1 MSCCYRGNKASYN
14 SVTELLSCTSAGQF
28 QQADV
33 SVTVVEDHVDEGAH
47 QRALSARGTL
57 RWGSQ
62 HVHVTLQ
69 DKTLKDSVQKQHTG
83 KCWVVAKA
91 EVERLLG
98 HPYQSYVVAR
108 GA

>member
-1 MSCCYRGNKASYN
+1 M
-14 SVTELLSCTSAGQF
+14 SAGQF
-28 QQADV
+28 QHADI
-33 SVTVVEDHVDEGAH
+33 SVTVEEDHVDEGAH
-47 QRALSARGTL
+47 QRAASARGTL

-62 HVHVTLQ
+62 HMPVTLQ
-69 DKTLKDSVQKQHTG
+69 DKTLKDSVRKHHTG